1 MSEVIDQKIV
11 GYKVVTEEKLPALL
25 EQKTLEREEVLTGA
39 TYKVKVE
46 DWTYYITVNNIEVSG
61 IARPYE
67 VFISTKNAERYASLT
82 TLTRLISAF
91 FRTGHS
97 YEFIATEL
105 QQIIDPKGGF
115 WLKGKYYDSF
125 ESLLGSMLEKHFE
138 NLKQR

>member
-1 MSEVIDQKIV
+1 MSEVIDKKIV
-11 GYKVVTEEKLPALL
+11 GYKVLTEEKMPTLL
-25 EQKTLEREEVLTGA
+25 EQVTLEREEVLTGA

-97 YEFIATEL
+97 YEFIAAEL
-105 QQIIDPKGGF
+105 QQIIDPRE
-115 WLKGKYYDSF
+115 DSGRKVSTMTLS
-125 ESLLGSMLEKHFE
+125 SLY
-138 NLKQR
+138 